1 MSWLNLYPTVAAFT
15 LPLHWFCNQENDI
28 VWPVLLKQLHDC
40 YSLITFDK
48 VVIVLLVLFI
58 VFLQFQQDGRQFM
71 NANYKVVDY
80 IFTYNACLIVSN
92 VLSITLFLIL

>member
-1 MSWLNLYPTVAAFT
+1 MSRLSLYPTVAAFT
-15 LPLHWFCNQENDI
+15 LLFHSFCNQENDI

-48 VVIVLLVLFI
+48 VVIVLLLLFI

-71 NANYKVVDY
+71 NADYKVVDY
-80 IFTYNACLIVSN
+80 IFTCIECLSR
-92 VLSITLFLIL
+92 SPSRYC